1 MTRALCKI
9 DTYAGE
15 AHRFSFEPY
24 TNQTAGVACRALG
37 WEVWRIDPATGLDLT
52 RLASGD
58 GDSCAYMPSEA
69 PSETRFVWQ
78 LEISYLVTASAGPG
92 GTVRPSSQWVRRG
105 MPAAVEARADVGWRF
120 ADWQTTAG
128 NADRDAIFAESVEC
142 PLVLSARF
150 EQANSPFAD
159 STSDLQGCPMM
170 NVLLRGQTRYSDR
183 QGFGRRLAMLRARG
197 AVCH

>member
-1 MTRALCKI
+1 
-9 DTYAGE
+9 
-15 AHRFSFEPY
+15 
-24 TNQTAGVACRALG
+24 
-37 WEVWRIDPATGLDLT
+37 
-52 RLASGD
+52 
-58 GDSCAYMPSEA
+58 
-69 PSETRFVWQ
+69 
-78 LEISYLVTASAGPG
+78 
-92 GTVRPSSQWVRRG
+92 

-128 NADRDAIFAESVEC
+128 NADRDAIFAGSVEC